1 MLSDLDIAIIAIWS
15 GYCNC
20 CLILLLLF
28 IASAIDDV
36 TIAIAASAL
45 LRLLWEYCFYC
56 LILLMLF
63 KTAIAVSTIAIAASV
78 LLRLLL
84 GLLILL
90 FAITSAEAV

>member
-20 CLILLLLF
+20 CLILILLLLLF

-45 LRLLWEYCFYC
+45 LRLLWEYCSYC
-56 LILLMLF
+56 F
-63 KTAIAVSTIAIAASV
+63 ETANAI
-78 LLRLLL
+78 
-84 GLLILL
+84 
-90 FAITSAEAV
+90 